1 MQAIFFVSIFIY
13 ERGYFMTYE
22 DIVEMTRTR
31 LSGVD
36 ISRIDSLLAIQINV
50 TGDGEGAF
58 YVEVKDGIL
67 SVEPYEY
74 YDRQAKITMK
84 SKNFIALLEGKLDTL
99 SAFTL
104 GKMKIDGSVEKVM
117 EFGELL

>member
-1 MQAIFFVSIFIY
+1 
-13 ERGYFMTYE
+13 MTYE